1 MINVNTFLCKPLNF
15 KGICKVYP
23 PTVNE
28 VIDNDEYK
36 SWISLLCI
44 TQDDLRDEYGKAEQE
59 GNTLYIPTPLEYLL
73 VNAYHSDEM
82 YQLIVRGI
90 EFFIHENVTILPD
103 AKMIVIGNLEEEL
116 SKLEKLNFNEEKIED
131 HLRIINE
138 DNYFDFQ
145 NTIRE
150 SIGQKIESAPE
161 DWSNLHPKVLQFK
174 LKARER
180 DRVKAKQNAK
190 NAPTL
195 STSLA
200 SICCMGIGLNP
211 LNIGEISYASI
222 QTLISTYQ
230 KHEKYEADC
239 RSLMM
244 GADPKKIGF
253 KYWIRN
259 EDD

>member
-1 MINVNTFLCKPLNF
+1 M
-15 KGICKVYP
+15 
-23 PTVNE
+23 
-28 VIDNDEYK
+28 
-36 SWISLLCI
+36 CI

-131 HLRIINE
+131 NLRIINE

-161 DWSNLHPKVLQFK
+161 D
-174 LKARER
+174 
-180 DRVKAKQNAK
+180 
-190 NAPTL
+190 
-195 STSLA
+195 
-200 SICCMGIGLNP
+200 
-211 LNIGEISYASI
+211 
-222 QTLISTYQ
+222 
-230 KHEKYEADC
+230 
-239 RSLMM
+239 
-244 GADPKKIGF
+244 
-253 KYWIRN
+253 
-259 EDD
+259 